1 VFYCSHRE
9 LQYLA
14 VTWPAWVCFSWQH
27 WAPWQISQFRQLP
40 QFFHQLP
47 PISAPTAMP
56 TRPQFTGKP
65 RPSHGKHQSSPSLS
79 SRSTWP
85 QNRSTLVGI
94 TVITVIFLCTWKVHG
109 ALRACV
115 WRRPS
120 LPSHFDPSQLT
131 PPKPTPLPSP
141 YSASSAYSY
150 SYAYSHTLP
159 SSRQGRGRIRTIDFF
174 KKRHEVLTR
183 QWASNFWHAAATST
197 TCHPRHQFPVIFLL
211 GAPPSQ
217 HRYPQPAT

>member
-1 VFYCSHRE
+1 MAALGTLANKPIPTTPPILPPTAPNLSADGNANSTTVHWKASAISWQTPVVPVFV
-9 LQYLA
+9 LPFYLA
-14 VTWPAWVCFSWQH
+14 TESKHASTENRHNPA
-27 WAPWQISQFRQLP
+27 P
-40 QFFHQLP
+40 
-47 PISAPTAMP
+47 
-56 TRPQFTGKP
+56 
-65 RPSHGKHQSSPSLS
+65 
-79 SRSTWP
+79 
-85 QNRSTLVGI
+85 VGI
-94 TVITVIFLCTWKVHG
+94 TVITVTFLCTWKVHG